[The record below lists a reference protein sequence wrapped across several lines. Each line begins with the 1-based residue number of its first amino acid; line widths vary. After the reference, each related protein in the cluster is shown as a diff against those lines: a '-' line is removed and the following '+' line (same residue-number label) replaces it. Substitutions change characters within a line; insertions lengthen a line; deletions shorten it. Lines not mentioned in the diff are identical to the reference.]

1 MADYDI
7 IVVGA
12 GNAALAAAVS
22 ARENG
27 ARVLVLEKAP
37 KNMRGGNTHWS
48 GGLFRFA
55 YGEPQNVKPLIPE
68 AEHQHEN
75 FYEGIKPY
83 SVEDFHEDLMR
94 VTNGRTDPV
103 LSRVIVENSK
113 DTVFW
118 MGEVGGIEMEPAI
131 SVAAVRKGNGFVWLR
146 GLVLRAV
153 HEGVGLSTSWFNT
166 CEKMGI
172 EVRYESAALSLVLND
187 GGRVCGVK
195 VRDALGIRSISAD
208 AVILGCGG
216 FEANAQMRTQHIGP
230 LLGEAKVRGTPH
242 NQGDGLRMALDI
254 GAMPWGQW
262 SGCHATP
269 ISADW
274 GDFAPREMT
283 DRSNRLSYPYAVMI
297 NRAGR
302 RFVDEGENTQLMTY
316 AKFGRA
322 ILAQPGSKA
331 YQIFDSSVVH
341 LLEPRYSTSKP
352 ISADSLPALID
363 QLDIDNKEQAKAT
376 LAQYNAAAR
385 LLPGQAVQLSGSVEK
400 NNRTE
405 TDEGYESFNLA
416 DAAGKKSASSVNSV
430 NSVNSASGSSSSS
443 IDFLKN
449 FDPTRLDG
457 LATQGLDLNKT
468 NWALPLVKPP
478 FVAYSA
484 TGGITFTFGG
494 LRINEQ
500 AEVIGTDWRPIPG
513 LYACGEMV
521 GGLYYDNYPAGTGL
535 VSGATIG
542 RIAGRSAALRKP
554 LLDQPSPGRA
564 APNGA
569 TSSGEVSSAALM
581 PQHDSAPTAGR
592 LEGWVP

>member
-1 MADYDI
+1 MADYDVV
-7 IVVGA
+7 VVGA

-22 ARENG
+22 AREHG

-37 KNMRGGNTHWS
+37 KEMRGGNTHWS

-55 YGEPQNVKPLIPE
+55 YGDPKNVKPLIPD
-68 AEHQHEN
+68 AETQYEN
-75 FYEGIKPY
+75 FYDGIKPY
-83 SVEDFHEDLMR
+83 TPDDFHSDLMR

-103 LSRVIVENSK
+103 LSRIIVETSK

-118 MGEVGGIEMEPAI
+118 MHDVGRVKMEPAVT
-131 SVAAVRKGNGFVWLR
+131 VAAVRKGNSWVWLR
-146 GLVLRAV
+146 GLVIRAV
-153 HEGVGLSTSWFNT
+153 HEGVGLSTCWFDT
-166 CEKMGI
+166 CERMGI
-172 EVRYESAALSLVLND
+172 EVRYDSAALSLVVD
-187 GGRVCGVK
+187 DAGRVSGVK
-195 VRDALGIRSISAD
+195 VRDASGVKTISAG

-242 NQGDGLRMALDI
+242 NQGDGLRMAMAI

-283 DRSNRLSYPYAVMI
+283 DRSNRLSYPYSVMI

-331 YQIFDSSVVH
+331 YQIFDSKVVH

-352 ISADSLPALID
+352 ITSDTLEGLIS
-363 QLDIDNKEQAKAT
+363 QLDIDNKAQALAT
-376 LAQYNAAAR
+376 VNEFNGAGR
-385 LLPGQAVQLSGSVEK
+385 MLPGQRAAPAADKGASGD
-400 NNRTE
+400 
-405 TDEGYESFNLA
+405 TDEGYEGANMKGTRPA
-416 DAAGKKSASSVNSV
+416 NSPDV
-430 NSVNSASGSSSSS
+430 FQS
-443 IDFLKN
+443 

-457 LATQGLDLNKT
+457 LATTGLALDKT
-468 NWALPLVKPP
+468 NWALPLDKPP
-478 FVAYSA
+478 FYAYSA

-494 LRINEQ
+494 LRINAQ

-535 VSGATIG
+535 VSGATFG
-542 RIAGRSAALRKP
+542 RIAGRSAATRAP
-554 LLDQPSPGRA
+554 LMDQASPGRGSTRA
-564 APNGA
+564 AQASSSGAAQHREGAPVAGA
-569 TSSGEVSSAALM
+569 T
-581 PQHDSAPTAGR
+581 
-592 LEGWVP
+592 EGWVP